1 MLGFIARRLAMGALL
16 AFTVV
21 TGMFFFL
28 LGTGMDPARGALG
41 LYASEAQVETK
52 RQQLGLD
59 RPVVEQYL
67 DWLGHAVRGDLGQST
82 ASKNAV
88 LDLITSRLP
97 VTVSLAL
104 GAVVVAAVFGVALGL
119 LAAIRPG
126 TFDRVLQVIMVL
138 GFSLPNFWVA
148 ILLALT
154 FAVTLRWFPAT
165 GYVPLSDS
173 PSRWLLSITL
183 PVIALA
189 IGSIAAIAQ
198 QLRNSVISVYSQD
211 YVRTL
216 RSRGLPARTILL
228 KHVLRNAS
236 PPALTMLS
244 LQFIAAMS
252 GAAIVERVFGL
263 QGLGA
268 VAINSSADSDIQVIM
283 GLLLFTVLI
292 VVAVNLVVDISYAAL
307 NPKVRIS

>member
-1 MLGFIARRLAMGALL
+1 MLGFIARRLLLGILL
-16 AFTVV
+16 AFSVV
-21 TGMFFFL
+21 TGMFYFL

-52 RQQLGLD
+52 REQLGLD
-59 RPVVEQYL
+59 RSITQQYL
-67 DWLGHAVRGDLGQST
+67 EWLGHAVRGDLGQST
-82 ASKNAV
+82 ASNATV
-88 LDLITSRLP
+88 LDLMITRLP

-104 GAVVVAAVFGVALGL
+104 GAVLVAAVFGIALGL

-126 TFDRVLQVIMVL
+126 VFDRILQFVMVL

-148 ILLALT
+148 ILLALV
-154 FAVTLRWFPAT
+154 FALQLRWFPAT
-165 GYVPLSDS
+165 GYTPFSDS
-173 PSRWLLSITL
+173 PGGWLLSITL
-183 PVIALA
+183 PVVALA
-189 IGSIAAIAQ
+189 IGSVAAIAQ

-228 KHVLRNAS
+228 SHVLRNAS

-268 VAINSSADSDIQVIM
+268 VAINASGDSDIQVLM

-292 VVAVNLVVDISYAAL
+292 VVLVNLFVDILYAAL
-307 NPKVRIS
+307 NPKVRT

>member
-1 MLGFIARRLAMGALL
+1 MPGFIVRRLAMGALL

-41 LYASEAQVETK
+41 LYASEDQVETK

-59 RPVVEQYL
+59 RSIVEQYM

-82 ASKNAV
+82 ASNASV
-88 LDLITSRLP
+88 LDLLVTRLP

-104 GAVVVAAVFGVALGL
+104 GAVLVAALFGVALGL
-119 LAAIRPG
+119 LAAIKPG
-126 TFDRVLQVIMVL
+126 AFDRILQVVMVL

-148 ILLALT
+148 ILLALVL
-154 FAVTLRWFPAT
+154 AVKLRLFPAT
-165 GYVPLSDS
+165 GYVPFTDS
-173 PSRWLLSITL
+173 PGGWLMSIIL
-183 PVIALA
+183 PVTALA

-198 QLRNSVISVYSQD
+198 QLRNSVISVYNQD

-216 RSRGLPARTILL
+216 RSRGLPSRSILL

-236 PPALTMLS
+236 PPAMTMLS

-268 VAINSSADSDIQVIM
+268 VAINASADSDIQVIM

-292 VVAVNLVVDISYAAL
+292 VVAVNLVVDALYAAL

>member
-21 TGMFFFL
+21 TGMYFFL
-28 LGTGMDPARGALG
+28 LKTGMDPARGALG

-59 RPVVEQYL
+59 RPVTQQYL
-67 DWLGHAVRGDLGQST
+67 EWLGHALRGDLGQST
-82 ASKNAV
+82 SGNAQV
-88 LDLITSRLP
+88 LDLLITRLP

-104 GAVVVAAVFGVALGL
+104 GAVLVAATFGIALGL

-126 TFDRVLQVIMVL
+126 TFDRILQVVMVL

-148 ILLALT
+148 ILLALF
-154 FAVTLRWFPAT
+154 FAVRLRWFPAT
-165 GYVPLSDS
+165 GYVQFGDS
-173 PSRWLLSITL
+173 PARWLSSIVL
-183 PVIALA
+183 PVTALA

-228 KHVLRNAS
+228 THVLRNAS

-268 VAINSSADSDIQVIM
+268 VAINASADSDIQVLM

-292 VVAVNLVVDISYAAL
+292 VVVVNLLVDILYAAL
-307 NPKVRIS
+307 NPKVRS

>member
-1 MLGFIARRLAMGALL
+1 MISYIARRLTVGLLL
-16 AFTVV
+16 ALSVV

-28 LGTGMDPARGALG
+28 MLTGSDPARGALG
-41 LYASEAQVETK
+41 LYATADQVATK
-52 RQQLGLD
+52 RIQLGLN

-67 DWLGHAVRGDLGQST
+67 DWLSNALRGDLGISSAQ
-82 ASKNAV
+82 NV
-88 LDLITSRLP
+88 NVIDLIVTRLP

-104 GAVVVAAVFGVALGL
+104 GAVLVAATLGVVVGL
-119 LAAIRPG
+119 LAALKPG
-126 TFDRVLQVIMVL
+126 IFDRGLQIAIML

-148 ILLALT
+148 IILALL
-154 FAVTLRWFPAT
+154 FAVNLGWFPAT
-165 GYVPLSDS
+165 GYVHITDS

-183 PVIALA
+183 PVISLS

-198 QLRNSVISVYSQD
+198 QLRNSVITTMSQD

-216 RSRGLPARTILL
+216 RSRGLPARTIVLS
-228 KHVLRNAS
+228 HVLRNAS

-252 GAAIVERVFGL
+252 GAAIIERVFGL
-263 QGLGA
+263 QGIGA
-268 VAINSSADSDIQVIM
+268 VAINASGNSDVQVIM
-283 GLLLFTVLI
+283 GVLLFTVLI
-292 VVAVNLVVDISYAAL
+292 VVIVNLAIDILYAAI

>member
-1 MLGFIARRLAMGALL
+1 MLGALL
-16 AFTVV
+16 AFSVV
-21 TGMFFFL
+21 TGMFYFL

-52 RQQLGLD
+52 RDQLGLD
-59 RPVVEQYL
+59 RSITEQYL

-82 ASKNAV
+82 ASNSTV
-88 LDLITSRLP
+88 LDLMVSRLP

-104 GAVVVAAVFGVALGL
+104 GAVLVAAVFGVALGL

-126 TFDRVLQVIMVL
+126 VFDRILQFVMVL

-148 ILLALT
+148 ILLALV
-154 FAVTLRWFPAT
+154 FALQLRWFPAT
-165 GYVPLSDS
+165 GYTPFSDS
-173 PSRWLLSITL
+173 PALWLLSITL
-183 PVIALA
+183 PVVALA

-216 RSRGLPARTILL
+216 RSRGLPSRTILL
-228 KHVLRNAS
+228 SHVLRNAS

-268 VAINSSADSDIQVIM
+268 VAINASADSDIQVLM

-292 VVAVNLVVDISYAAL
+292 VVLVNLIVDILYAAL
-307 NPKVRIS
+307 NPKVRT

>member
-1 MLGFIARRLAMGALL
+1 MLAFVARKLALGVLL

-21 TGMFFFL
+21 TGMYFFL
-28 LGTGMDPARGALG
+28 LLTGTDPARGAMG

-52 RQQLGLD
+52 REQLGLN

-67 DWLGHAVRGDLGQST
+67 DWLSHAVRGDFGTSA
-82 ASKNAV
+82 ASSASV
-88 LDLITSRLP
+88 LDLIITRLP
-97 VTVSLAL
+97 VTLSLAF

-119 LAAIRPG
+119 LAATRPG
-126 TFDRVLQVIMVL
+126 KFDRILQVVMVL

-148 ILLALT
+148 ILLALF

-165 GYVPLSDS
+165 GYTQLSDS
-173 PSRWLLSITL
+173 PARWLMSITL
-183 PVIALA
+183 PVVALA

-198 QLRNSVISVYSQD
+198 QLRNSVLTVYSQD

-216 RSRGLPARTILL
+216 RSRGLSSRNILL
-228 KHVLRNAS
+228 THVLRNAA

-268 VAINSSADSDIQVIM
+268 VAINASTNSDIPVIM
-283 GLLLFTVLI
+283 GLLVFTVL
-292 VVAVNLVVDISYAAL
+292 VVVVVNLAVDIAYAAL
-307 NPKVRIS
+307 NPKVRI

>member
-21 TGMFFFL
+21 TGMFYFL
-28 LGTGMDPARGALG
+28 LKTGMDPARGALG

-59 RPVVEQYL
+59 RSVTAQYL
-67 DWLGHAVRGDLGQST
+67 DWLSHAVRGDLGQST
-82 ASKNAV
+82 SGKAQV
-88 LDLITSRLP
+88 LDLIATRLP

-104 GAVVVAAVFGVALGL
+104 GAVLVAAVFGVALGL

-126 TFDRVLQVIMVL
+126 TFDRVLQVVMVL

-148 ILLALT
+148 ILLALVL
-154 FAVTLRWFPAT
+154 AVRLRLFPAT
-165 GYVPLSDS
+165 GYVQFTDS
-173 PSRWLLSITL
+173 PVGWLSSITL
-183 PVIALA
+183 PVVALA

-228 KHVLRNAS
+228 TNVLRNAS

-268 VAINSSADSDIQVIM
+268 VAINASADSDIQVLM

-292 VVAVNLVVDISYAAL
+292 VVVVNLLVDIAYAAL
-307 NPKVRIS
+307 NPKVRT

>member
-1 MLGFIARRLAMGALL
+1 MLGFIARRLVMGALL

-59 RPVVEQYL
+59 RSVVEQYL

-82 ASKNAV
+82 ASNNAV

-148 ILLALT
+148 ILLALI

-173 PSRWLLSITL
+173 PGKWLLSITL

-211 YVRTL
+211 YIRTL

-236 PPALTMLS
+236 PPAMTMLS

>member
-1 MLGFIARRLAMGALL
+1 MLGFVARRLVMGALL

-21 TGMFFFL
+21 TGMFYFL

-59 RPVVEQYL
+59 RSITEQYL

-82 ASKNAV
+82 SSNAAV
-88 LDLITSRLP
+88 LDLMLSRLP
-97 VTVSLAL
+97 VTVSLAM
-104 GAVVVAAVFGVALGL
+104 GAVLVAALFGVALGL
-119 LAAIRPG
+119 LAAIKPG
-126 TFDRVLQVIMVL
+126 GFDRVLQLVMVL

-148 ILLALT
+148 ILLALVL
-154 FAVTLRWFPAT
+154 AVKLRWFPAT
-165 GYVPLSDS
+165 GYTPFSDS
-173 PSRWLLSITL
+173 PVRWLSSITL
-183 PVIALA
+183 PVVALA

-228 KHVLRNAS
+228 SHVLRNAS

-268 VAINSSADSDIQVIM
+268 VAINASADSDIQVLM

-292 VVAVNLVVDISYAAL
+292 VVVVNLSVDILYAAL
-307 NPKVRIS
+307 NPKVRT

>member
-1 MLGFIARRLAMGALL
+1 MLGYIARKFAMGVLL

-28 LGTGMDPARGALG
+28 LLTGSDPARGALG
-41 LYASEAQVETK
+41 LYATEAQVATK
-52 RQQLGLD
+52 REQLGLN
-59 RPVVEQYL
+59 RPVIEQYL
-67 DWLGHAVRGDLGQST
+67 DWLGNALRGDFGTSA
-82 ASKNAV
+82 ASNTEV
-88 LDLITSRLP
+88 LDLIITRLP

-104 GAVVVAAVFGVALGL
+104 GAVLVAAVFGVLLGL

-126 TFDRVLQVIMVL
+126 SFDRVLQVIMVL

-148 ILLALT
+148 ILLALI
-154 FAVTLRWFPAT
+154 FAVNLQVFPAT
-165 GYVPLSDS
+165 GYTRITDS
-173 PSRWLLSITL
+173 PSGWLLSITL

-198 QLRNSVISVYSQD
+198 QLRNSVITVYSQD

-216 RSRGLPARTILL
+216 RSRGLPSRNILFT
-228 KHVLRNAS
+228 HVLRNAS

-268 VAINSSADSDIQVIM
+268 VAINASGNSDIPVIM
-283 GLLLFTVLI
+283 GLLVFTVA
-292 VVAVNLVVDISYAAL
+292 VVVLVNLAVDIAYAAL

>member
-1 MLGFIARRLAMGALL
+1 MLGFIARRLAMGVLL

-41 LYASEAQVETK
+41 LYASEGQVQTK

-59 RPVVEQYL
+59 RPVLEQYL

-82 ASKNAV
+82 ASNSSV
-88 LDLITSRLP
+88 LDLLITRMP

-126 TFDRVLQVIMVL
+126 SFDRILQVVMVL

-148 ILLALT
+148 ILLALVL
-154 FAVTLRWFPAT
+154 AVKLRLFPAT
-165 GYVPLSDS
+165 GYVPLTDS
-173 PSRWLLSITL
+173 PAAWLLSITL
-183 PVIALA
+183 PVVALA

-198 QLRNSVISVYSQD
+198 QLRNSVISVYNQD

-216 RSRGLPARTILL
+216 RSRGLPGRTILL
-228 KHVLRNAS
+228 THVLRNAS

-268 VAINSSADSDIQVIM
+268 VAINASADSDIQVIM

-292 VVAVNLVVDISYAAL
+292 VVAVNLLVDVLYAAL

>member
-1 MLGFIARRLAMGALL
+1 MGFIARRLLLGILL
-16 AFTVV
+16 AFSVV
-21 TGMFFFL
+21 TGMFYFL

-52 RQQLGLD
+52 REQLGLD
-59 RPVVEQYL
+59 RSITQQYL
-67 DWLGHAVRGDLGQST
+67 EWLGHAVRGDLGQST
-82 ASKNAV
+82 ASNATV
-88 LDLITSRLP
+88 LDLMITRLP

-104 GAVVVAAVFGVALGL
+104 GAVLVAAVFGIALGL

-126 TFDRVLQVIMVL
+126 VFDRILQFVMVL

-148 ILLALT
+148 ILLALV
-154 FAVTLRWFPAT
+154 FALQLRWFPAT
-165 GYVPLSDS
+165 GYTPFSDS
-173 PSRWLLSITL
+173 PGGWLLSITL
-183 PVIALA
+183 PVVALA
-189 IGSIAAIAQ
+189 IGSVAAIAQ

-228 KHVLRNAS
+228 SHVLRNAS

-268 VAINSSADSDIQVIM
+268 VAINASGDSDIQVLM

-292 VVAVNLVVDISYAAL
+292 VVLVNLFVDILYAAL
-307 NPKVRIS
+307 NPKVRT

>member
-1 MLGFIARRLAMGALL
+1 MIGFIARKMVMGVLL

-28 LGTGMDPARGALG
+28 MYTGADPARGALG
-41 LYASEAQVETK
+41 LYATEEQVAI
-52 RQQLGLD
+52 RQEQLGLN
-59 RPVVEQYL
+59 RPIVEQYL
-67 DWLGHAVRGDLGQST
+67 DWLSHAARGDFGLSAANNT
-82 ASKNAV
+82 NV
-88 LDLITSRLP
+88 LDLIIARLP

-104 GAVVVAAVFGVALGL
+104 GAVLVAAMFGVALGL
-119 LAAIRPG
+119 LAAIKPG
-126 TFDRVLQVIMVL
+126 TFDRALQVVMVL

-148 ILLALT
+148 ILLALI
-154 FAVTLRWFPAT
+154 FAVQLRWFPAT
-165 GYVPLSDS
+165 GYTRFGDS
-173 PSRWLLSITL
+173 PILWLLSITL
-183 PVIALA
+183 PIIALA

-198 QLRNSVISVYSQD
+198 QLRNSVITVYSQD

-216 RSRGLPARTILL
+216 RSRGLPSRDILL
-228 KHVLRNAS
+228 THVLRNAA

-268 VAINSSADSDIQVIM
+268 VAIDASGNSDIPVIM
-283 GLLLFTVLI
+283 GLLVFTVL
-292 VVAVNLVVDISYAAL
+292 VVVVVNLAVDIAYAAL
-307 NPKVRIS
+307 NPKVRSS